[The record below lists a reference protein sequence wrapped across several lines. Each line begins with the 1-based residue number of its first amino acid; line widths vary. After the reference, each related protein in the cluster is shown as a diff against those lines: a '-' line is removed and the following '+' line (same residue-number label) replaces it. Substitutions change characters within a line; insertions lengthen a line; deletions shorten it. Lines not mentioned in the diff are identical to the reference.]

1 MGSTCIESFAGVEV
15 NFGGNCSK
23 GGEMLGVFE
32 LLLLQLAIKAG
43 LLARWSKAFTPNSSI
58 VTCLANSCGG
68 VST

>member
-15 NFGGNCSK
+15 NLGGNCSK

-43 LLARWSKAFTPNSSI
+43 LLAR
-58 VTCLANSCGG
+58 
-68 VST
+68 